1 MPIFE
6 LRDLGTSAGVTIP
19 RDDLVLEGL
28 ADEDEIDTD
37 QQVLVEKDGP
47 GTWSVQLLDNNTSPQ
62 LAD

>member
-1 MPIFE
+1 MPIHT

-28 ADEDEIDTD
+28 ADEDEIETG
-37 QQVLVEKDGP
+37 QPVLVEKEGP
-47 GTWSVQLLDNNTSPQ
+47 GTWSVQLLDDETSPQ